1 MCERQRLLRLYGS
14 DISGQ
19 SNSNNFY
26 AHLSVI
32 YEFTT
37 ELNFQKISM
46 MMMMMMMTMMTM
58 MMMMMMMMLLLLMMM
73 MLSDTWTFNKLGPKH
88 GFPTA
93 VDPNS
98 KDPEGSFI
106 GPEAWQMASRKLP
119 IGSIVSMGRLYIY
132 LHENHKNQPFM

>member
-26 AHLSVI
+26 THLLSVI

-46 MMMMMMMTMMTM
+46 MMMMMML
-58 MMMMMMMMLLLLMMM
+58 LLLLMMM

-119 IGSIVSMGRLYIY
+119 IGSIGSMGRLYIY